1 MKSLML
7 AACLLCLE
15 TPGLVAWYLSQGICR
30 PSTGLSSGE
39 GPAPRHRRN
48 SESGDPT
55 SQQMFQYL
63 ICSPVKPRWASR
75 VTLSAEAPLRQQSKS
90 ESFQLRRFA
99 NGLGSAYN
107 ESPAL
112 NQKILLARGPR
123 PQPPAVPI
131 LHCPPARPRCPS
143 TLTAP
148 GRHEQTE
155 LPLPRSGK
163 HRLTE
168 ARG

>member
-15 TPGLVAWYLSQGICR
+15 TPGLVAWYLSQGICH
-30 PSTGLSSGE
+30 PSTELSSGE

-75 VTLSAEAPLRQQSKS
+75 VTLSAEVPLRQQSKS

-99 NGLGSAYN
+99 NGLGSAHN

-112 NQKILLARGPR
+112 NQKVLLARR
-123 PQPPAVPI
+123 TQAPASCSAHPS
-131 LHCPPARPRCPS
+131 LPTRPS
-143 TLTAP
+143 TLPVHPDCPRQTRADRAP
-148 GRHEQTE
+148 PT
-155 LPLPRSGK
+155 PLWETPSN
-163 HRLTE
+163 
-168 ARG
+168 